1 MSESTPDLS
10 PIKKALLKIESLRR
24 ELEEARQG
32 KEEPIAI
39 VGMGCRLPGGADSP
53 DRLWSLLAEGRDA
66 IVEVPPD
73 RWTDDLFDPQ
83 PGRPDTSYSRHGGFI
98 EDVDRF
104 DAAFF
109 GLSGREARRL
119 DPQQRLLL
127 ECSWRALEDAG
138 FSRDSLKSQLTGVFV
153 GLSLDDYARLSDHVP
168 PAEQSFAQT
177 SLGTARPF
185 SAGRIAYLFGF
196 HGPTLQLDTACSSS
210 LVTTHLACQALRNRE
225 CDLAL
230 SGGANLM
237 LSPEMSIALSELQ
250 ALSPDGR
257 CKTFDAAANGY
268 VRGEGAGM
276 VALMRLSDAKA
287 QGRPIRALI
296 LGSAI
301 NHDGRSNGMTAPN
314 GRAQR
319 DVIRAALQRA
329 GLRPEQVDYVE
340 AHGTG
345 TQLGD
350 PIELR
355 ALEEVYCRDVTRS
368 QPLHVGSIKTNI
380 GHLEGAASVA
390 ALIKVACS
398 LEHGEIPR
406 HLHFQNPSTHVDW
419 ARNGIR
425 VTDQHMA
432 WPAHDAQRRIAAI
445 SAFGM
450 SGTNAHLILEAAP
463 PAPVTTASELQDE
476 RPQLLAFSAHSPE
489 LLARSL
495 QETAALLRQPR
506 APALPDLAWSLRH
519 HRDRHAW
526 RACVVGQDREAVA
539 AALDAEARRWTLAQ
553 DAAAA
558 GRSRLALL
566 FTGQGAQTPG
576 MGRALY
582 QNFGLFRQVVD
593 ACDECFEGRAEYG
606 LIDVLWGDRQDLIHE
621 TRYTQ
626 PALFALELGL
636 ARLWMSWGVEP
647 EFLMGHSVGEYPAAC
662 VAGVFTLEEGMDL
675 ISARGALMQELCP
688 PGRMTAVLAS
698 SQDLTPFL
706 EAWRGRVELAG
717 DNGPA
722 SVVVAGDGEAMDA
735 LQAQLDQAGIQ
746 CRPLQVSRAF
756 HSPLMEPMLAA
767 FAQTARKV
775 RFQPPRIPLV
785 SNVTGQIEQ
794 ERFCDPDY
802 WVQHVRQAVL
812 FRPGMQT
819 LLEAG
824 ATDFLEIGPGQ
835 TLSKLARACAA
846 PKAVRLHHSLDGQA
860 DLASLWTSL
869 GALFAAGQ
877 EPGWNAVDRSLDQH
891 GAPQRIP
898 LPPYPLADTRYWL
911 GERKP
916 ARAGLLQGSAF
927 LGRQPRDASL
937 LGPALHLPGSGRE
950 RRHEQRL
957 SLSTHPFLAGHAV
970 HGQPLFPAAGYLA
983 LMLDAIKPGGA
994 EAGLPLQ
1001 LRDIAFEQALPL
1013 SAEQS
1018 LRLVTVLAPGESG
1031 ERIEIHTAPDA
1042 GTMPPTWTLHAT
1054 GQAGATEAATAQAAT
1069 LQTWRE
1075 RCTEALA
1082 SEQLYERL
1090 GEAGLQY
1097 TGAFRALGGLWC
1109 APAAKGV
1116 EAEQAWDALGL
1127 IERVGAATG
1136 ASHFADPALLDAC
1149 LQVVAAACLNQGMEG
1164 QVLLPVGLQ
1173 SLDCHAASGRSQRL
1187 WCAVRVLPSGAQR
1200 RADLWVHDEQGQTVL
1215 TLQGLQLHAVAAAQ
1229 LRPAAAAPVQAHSLR
1244 WQAWTPSARSGPAPR
1259 VALLSPLSGPDA
1271 MADDLRSLWR
1281 DHQLPLDLL
1290 PAAPRAGDAN
1300 AAEALSHWQQALHD
1314 WAAQAAPGQPL
1325 VLLHDWQPHCTDES
1339 SGPQRL
1345 QAVGE
1350 AYAAVAGLWQALQG
1364 IELGERPLSLA
1375 LLTHGAQAAGHEG
1388 VRPEQSAAWGLGR
1401 SLMHEAAE
1409 PTLLLLD
1416 LPALA
1421 TPEALGLLPRLLCGS
1436 ELGEERQFLL
1446 REQGAMLPR
1455 LQERPLASTQSL
1467 ALEPGT
1473 YLLTGARGALGQQIL
1488 DRLLQGPG
1496 RRIVALGR
1504 QLPEAAQVE
1513 RWQQQARAAGS
1524 ELLWQAL
1531 DVADGPAVQALI
1543 DSLSGDGGPAL
1554 RGVFHCAGVLQDGL
1568 LASQDQA
1575 FVRQVLAPKLAGA
1588 FHLHQ
1593 ATQDL
1598 TLQHFVLFSSV
1609 VSCIGSPGQ
1618 CAYATANA
1626 YLDGLAQHRR
1636 SRGLA
1641 GLSLNWG
1648 LWGGEGMAGQL
1659 DEAQKQRAA
1668 AFGLLDMPPEAA
1680 LQALD
1685 AVLAEAQ
1692 TDAPA
1697 AAGEHQRLL
1706 WSVDTA
1712 QLAQRTRAPG
1722 LRRLLADVAGSA
1734 STRPASAGLP
1744 AGQLKAALQGLAGD
1758 NLQRALSQAL
1768 VEALAG
1774 TLQTDARLLSPQ
1786 RPLIEMGMDSLMAAE
1801 FRSGIRRELGVDIP
1815 FGRLLEGASLQDV
1828 VETIARKLEQAAVPA
1843 STTSDAPATPAAQT
1857 LDQVSTEA
1865 FFDMEMESGQL

>member
-24 ELEEARQG
+24 ELDEARQG

-53 DRLWSLLAEGRDA
+53 AQLWTLLAEGRDA
-66 IVEVPPD
+66 IVKVPPD

-98 EDVDRF
+98 SDVDRF

-127 ECSWRALEDAG
+127 ECSWRALENAG
-138 FSRDSLKSQLTGVFV
+138 FCRESLKSHLTGVFV

-210 LVTTHLACQALRNRE
+210 LVTAHLACQALRNRE

-276 VALMRLSDAKA
+276 VALMRLSDAQA

-355 ALEEVYCRDVTRS
+355 ALEEVYCRDVPRR

-398 LEHGEIPR
+398 LEQAQLPR
-406 HLHFQNPSTHVDW
+406 HLHFKNPSTHVDW

-425 VTDQHMA
+425 VADHHMD
-432 WPAHDAQRRIAAI
+432 WPAQDPQRRIAAI

-450 SGTNAHLILEAAP
+450 SGTNAHLIIEAAP
-463 PAPVTTASELQDE
+463 AAPTVRTGELRDE

-495 QETAALLRQPR
+495 QDAAALLRQPD
-506 APALPDLAWSLRH
+506 APPLPDLAWSLRH
-519 HRDRHAW
+519 LRDRHAW
-526 RACVVGQDREAVA
+526 RACVVGQDAETVA
-539 AALDAEARRWTLAQ
+539 AALDAEARRWASSEH
-553 DAAAA
+553 AAPTS
-558 GRSRLALL
+558 RSRLALL

-576 MGRALY
+576 MARALY
-582 QNFGLFRQVVD
+582 QNFATFRQVID
-593 ACDECFEGRAEYG
+593 ACDERFEGRAEHG

-626 PALFALELGL
+626 PALFAIELGL
-636 ARLWMSWGVEP
+636 ARLWMGWGVEP
-647 EFLMGHSVGEYPAAC
+647 EFLMGHSVGEYAAAC

-675 ISARGALMQELCP
+675 ISARGALMQDLCP
-688 PGRMTAVLAS
+688 PGRMCAVLAS
-698 SQDLTPFL
+698 AQDLTPFL
-706 EAWRGRVELAG
+706 KPWRGRVELAG
-717 DNGPA
+717 DNGPG
-722 SVVVAGDGEAMDA
+722 SVVVAGDAEAMDA
-735 LQAQLDQAGIQ
+735 LLAQLEGAGLQ
-746 CRPLQVSRAF
+746 SRPLQVSRAF

-767 FAQTARKV
+767 FAQEARKL
-775 RFQPPRIPLV
+775 RLQAPRIPLV
-785 SNVTGQIEQ
+785 SNVTGRLEL
-794 ERFCDPDY
+794 EAFCDPDY

-846 PKAVRLHHSLDGQA
+846 PKTVRLHHSLDGHA
-860 DLASLWTSL
+860 ELAALWTGL

-877 EPGWNAVDRSLDQH
+877 EPQWNAVDRSLDQH
-891 GAPQRIP
+891 GAPRAVS

-927 LGRQPRDASL
+927 LGKARDPSL
-937 LGPALHLPGSGRE
+937 LGPALHLPGGGRE

-957 SLSTHPFLAGHAV
+957 SLASHPFLAGHAV
-970 HGQPLFPAAGYLA
+970 HGQALFPAAGYLA
-983 LMLDAIKPGGA
+983 LMLDVQRPDGSGPG
-994 EAGLPLQ
+994 EPVR
-1001 LRDIAFEQALPL
+1001 LRDVAFEQALPL
-1013 SAEQS
+1013 SADQA
-1018 LRLVTVLAPGESG
+1018 LRLVTVVDG

-1042 GTMPPTWTLHAT
+1042 GPQPPTWTLHAG
-1054 GQAGATEAATAQAAT
+1054 GQAAAAAADIPSTSLQA
-1069 LQTWRE
+1069 WRE
-1075 RCTEALA
+1075 RCAEVLA
-1082 SEQLYERL
+1082 PEQLYAAL
-1090 GEAGLQY
+1090 GEAGLHY
-1097 TGAFRALGGLWC
+1097 SGAFHALAGLWC
-1109 APAAKGV
+1109 AAG
-1116 EAEQAWDALGL
+1116 AESWEALGRV
-1127 IERVGAATG
+1127 ERVGAATG
-1136 ASHFADPALLDAC
+1136 ASHLADPALLDAC
-1149 LQVVAAACLNQGMEG
+1149 LQVVAAVCLKQGMEG
-1164 QVLLPVGLQ
+1164 QVLLPVGLEA
-1173 SLDCHAASGRSQRL
+1173 LDCHAAIGRAQRL
-1187 WCAVRVLPSGAQR
+1187 WCAVRVQATGAQR
-1200 RADLWVHDEQGQTVL
+1200 RADLWIHDEDGRCL
-1215 TLQGLQLHAVAAAQ
+1215 MALQGLQLHAVAASQ
-1229 LRPAAAAPVQAHSLR
+1229 LRPASAAPVQAHSLA
-1244 WQAWTPSARSGPAPR
+1244 WQTLAPAPR
-1259 VALLSPLSGPDA
+1259 SGAAPQVALLSSPDGCA
-1271 MADDLRSLWR
+1271 SLAEDLRSLWR
-1281 DHQLPLDLL
+1281 DHQQQLDLL
-1290 PAAPRAGDAN
+1290 PAAPPAGDA
-1300 AAEALSHWQQALHD
+1300 ASPEATAHWQQALRD
-1314 WAAQAAPGQPL
+1314 WAARAAPGQPL
-1325 VLLHDWQPHCTDES
+1325 VLLQDWQPPCTDDA

-1345 QAVGE
+1345 EAVGE
-1350 AYAAVAGLWQALQG
+1350 AYAALAGLWQALQALD
-1364 IELGERPLSLA
+1364 LGERPLSLA
-1375 LLTHGAQAAGHEG
+1375 LLTHGAQAEG
-1388 VRPEQSAAWGLGR
+1388 AEDVRPEQSAAWGLGR
-1401 SLMHEAAE
+1401 SLMHESTE
-1409 PTLLLLD
+1409 LPVLLLD
-1416 LPALA
+1416 LPALP
-1421 TPEALGLLPRLLCGS
+1421 TPQTLQQLHALLCDS
-1436 ELGEERQFLL
+1436 ELGEERQFML
-1446 REQGAMLPR
+1446 RDAGLRVPR
-1455 LQERPLASTQSL
+1455 LQGAALPASQPMT
-1467 ALEPGT
+1467 LEPGT
-1473 YLLTGARGALGQQIL
+1473 YLLTGARGALGLQL
-1488 DRLLQGPG
+1488 LERLLQGPG

-1504 QLPEAAQVE
+1504 QLPEPGVME
-1513 RWQQQARAAGS
+1513 HWQQQARAAGS
-1524 ELLWQAL
+1524 ELRWQAL

-1543 DSLSGDGGPAL
+1543 DSLSRDGGPAL
-1554 RGVFHCAGVLQDGL
+1554 NGVFHCAGVLQDGL

-1575 FVRQVLAPKLAGA
+1575 CVRQVLAPKLAGA

-1626 YLDGLAQHRR
+1626 YLDGLAQLRR

-1641 GLSLNWG
+1641 ALSLNWG

-1659 DEAQKQRAA
+1659 DETQKQRAA
-1668 AFGLLDMPPEAA
+1668 AFGLLDMPPAAA
-1680 LQALD
+1680 LQAMD
-1685 AVLAEAQ
+1685 AVLAQ
-1692 TDAPA
+1692 PQA
-1697 AAGEHQRLL
+1697 AAAPHQRLL

-1712 QLAQRTRAPG
+1712 LLAQRTRAPG
-1722 LRRLLADVAGSA
+1722 LRR
-1734 STRPASAGLP
+1734 
-1744 AGQLKAALQGLAGD
+1744 
-1758 NLQRALSQAL
+1758 
-1768 VEALAG
+1768 
-1774 TLQTDARLLSPQ
+1774 
-1786 RPLIEMGMDSLMAAE
+1786 
-1801 FRSGIRRELGVDIP
+1801 
-1815 FGRLLEGASLQDV
+1815 
-1828 VETIARKLEQAAVPA
+1828 
-1843 STTSDAPATPAAQT
+1843 
-1857 LDQVSTEA
+1857 
-1865 FFDMEMESGQL
+1865 

>member
-24 ELEEARQG
+24 ELDEARQG
-32 KEEPIAI
+32 REEPIAI

-53 DRLWSLLAEGRDA
+53 DQLWTLLAEGRDA

-73 RWTDDLFDPQ
+73 RWTDDLYDPQ

-138 FSRDSLKSQLTGVFV
+138 FCRDSLKSQLTGVFV
-153 GLSLDDYARLSDHVP
+153 GLSLDDYARLSDQVP

-210 LVTTHLACQALRNRE
+210 LVTAHLACQALRNRE

-276 VALMRLSDAKA
+276 VALMRLSDAQA

-355 ALEEVYCRDVTRS
+355 ALEEVYCRDVARR

-398 LEHGEIPR
+398 LEQGQLPR

-425 VTDQHMA
+425 VADRHMP
-432 WPAHDAQRRIAAI
+432 WPAQDPQRRIAAI

-450 SGTNAHLILEAAP
+450 SGTNAHLIIEAAP
-463 PAPVTTASELQDE
+463 AAEPPASALQDE

-489 LLARSL
+489 LLARNL
-495 QETAALLRQPR
+495 QDTAALLRR
-506 APALPDLAWSLRH
+506 SEAPAVPDLAWSLRH
-519 HRDRHAW
+519 RRDRHAW
-526 RACVVGQDREAVA
+526 RACVVGQDREALA
-539 AALDAEARRWTLAQ
+539 AALDAEARRWASSPP
-553 DAAAA
+553 AAAT

-576 MGRALY
+576 MARALY
-582 QNFGLFRQVVD
+582 QNFALFRQTVD
-593 ACDECFEGRAEYG
+593 ACDERFEGRAEHG
-606 LIDVLWGDRQDLIHE
+606 LLDVLWGDQPALIHE

-647 EFLMGHSVGEYPAAC
+647 EFLMGHSVGEYAAAC

-675 ISARGALMQELCP
+675 ISARGALMQDLCP
-688 PGRMTAVLAS
+688 PGHMCAVLAS
-698 SQDLTPFL
+698 AQDLTPFL
-706 EAWRGRVELAG
+706 APWQGRVELAG
-717 DNGPA
+717 DNGPG
-722 SVVVAGDGEAMDA
+722 SVVVAGDGEALDA
-735 LQAQLDQAGIQ
+735 LQAQLQEAGLQ

-767 FAQTARKV
+767 FAQEARKIS
-775 RFQPPRIPLV
+775 FQPPRIPLV
-785 SNVTGQIEQ
+785 SNVTGRLEQ
-794 ERFCDPDY
+794 TAFCDPDY
-802 WVQHVRQAVL
+802 WVRHVRQAVL
-812 FRPGMQT
+812 FRPGMQA

-846 PKAVRLHHSLDGQA
+846 PQLTAKAVRLHHSLDGQS
-860 DLASLWTSL
+860 DLASLWTAL
-869 GALFAAGQ
+869 GAVFAAGQ
-877 EPGWNAVDRSLDQH
+877 EPQWNAVDRSLDQH
-891 GAPQRIP
+891 GAPRAVP

-927 LGRQPRDASL
+927 QGRARDASL

-957 SLSTHPFLAGHAV
+957 SLASHAFLAGHAV

-983 LMLDAIKPGGA
+983 LMLDALRPDGT
-994 EAGLPLQ
+994 EAPLQ

-1013 SAEQS
+1013 SAEQA
-1018 LRLVTVLAPGESG
+1018 LRLVTVVDGG
-1031 ERIEIHTAPDA
+1031 ERIEIHTAPDT
-1042 GTMPPTWTLHAT
+1042 GPQPPTWTLHAS
-1054 GQAGATEAATAQAAT
+1054 GQAVTSPADAPSGVLQA
-1069 LQTWRE
+1069 WRE
-1075 RCTEALA
+1075 RCTEALPP
-1082 SEQLYERL
+1082 EQLYAALDEV
-1090 GEAGLQY
+1090 GLQY
-1097 TGAFRALGGLWC
+1097 SGAFRALTGLWC
-1109 APAAKGV
+1109 APGG
-1116 EAEQAWDALGL
+1116 EAREALGRV
-1127 IERVGAATG
+1127 ERVGAANG
-1136 ASHFADPALLDAC
+1136 ASRFADPALLDAC
-1149 LQVVAAACLNQGMEG
+1149 LQVVAAACLKQDMEG
-1164 QVLLPVGLQ
+1164 QVLLPVGLEA
-1173 SLDCHAASGRSQRL
+1173 LDCHVQSGRAQRL
-1187 WCAVRVLPSGAQR
+1187 WCAARVQATGQQR
-1200 RADLWVHDEQGQTVL
+1200 RADLWIHDEDGRCL
-1215 TLQGLQLHAVAAAQ
+1215 LALRGLQLHAVAASQ
-1229 LRPAAAAPVQAHSLR
+1229 LRPAGAAPVQAHTVQ
-1244 WQAWTPSARSGPAPR
+1244 WQALTPAPRRGAAPR
-1259 VALLSPLSGPDA
+1259 VALLASPAGSS
-1271 MADDLRSLWR
+1271 MAEDLRSLWR
-1281 DHQLPLDLL
+1281 DHQLSLDLL
-1290 PAAPRAGDAN
+1290 PAAPPAGEDHAP
-1300 AAEALSHWQQALHD
+1300 WQQALRD

-1325 VLLHDWQPHCTDES
+1325 VLLQDWQTKGAEDAG
-1339 SGPQRL
+1339 GPQRQ
-1345 QAVGE
+1345 QAVSE
-1350 AYAAVAGLWQALQG
+1350 AYAALAGLWQALQG
-1364 IELGERPLSLA
+1364 LDLGEHPLSLA
-1375 LLTHGAQAAGHEG
+1375 LLTHGAQADDGG
-1388 VRPEQSAAWGLGR
+1388 PVQPEQTAAWGLGR

-1409 PTLLLLD
+1409 LPVLLLD
-1416 LPALA
+1416 LPVRPTPQALQRLHA
-1421 TPEALGLLPRLLCGS
+1421 LLCDS
-1436 ELGEERQFLL
+1436 DPGEERQFLL
-1446 REQGAMLPR
+1446 REEGLRVPR
-1455 LQERPLASTQSL
+1455 LQPADLPAPQAL

-1473 YLLTGARGALGQQIL
+1473 YLLTGARGALGLQL
-1488 DRLLQGPG
+1488 LERLLQGPG
-1496 RRIVALGR
+1496 RRVVALGR
-1504 QLPEAAQVE
+1504 QLPEPAVRE
-1513 RWQQQARAAGS
+1513 HWQQQARAAGS
-1524 ELLWQAL
+1524 ELRWQAL
-1531 DVADGPAVQALI
+1531 DVADGPAVQALV
-1543 DSLSGDGGPAL
+1543 DGLVGDGGPAL
-1554 RGVFHCAGVLQDGL
+1554 KGVFHCAGVLQDGL
-1568 LASQDQA
+1568 LAAQDQA
-1575 FVRQVLAPKLAGA
+1575 AVRQVLAPKLAGA

-1626 YLDGLAQHRR
+1626 WLDGLAQLRR
-1636 SRGLA
+1636 SQGLA
-1641 GLSLNWG
+1641 ALSLNWG

-1668 AFGLLDMPPEAA
+1668 AFGLLEMPPAAA

-1685 AVLAEAQ
+1685 AVLADTA
-1692 TDAPA
+1692 TGPGA
-1697 AAGEHQRLL
+1697 HQRLL
-1706 WSVDTA
+1706 WSVDPA
-1712 QLAQRTRAPG
+1712 LLAQRTRAPG
-1722 LRRLLADVAGSA
+1722 LRRLLADVAGGSA
-1734 STRPASAGLP
+1734 AAAPGLP
-1744 AGQLKAALQGLAGD
+1744 AGQLKAALQGLSGEA
-1758 NLQRALSQAL
+1758 LQQALTQAL
-1768 VEALAG
+1768 VDALAA
-1774 TLQTDARLLSPQ
+1774 TLQSDARQLSPQ

-1828 VETIARKLEQAAVPA
+1828 VETIARKLEQAASLP
-1843 STTSDAPATPAAQT
+1843 TTPSDAPATPAAQT

>member
-53 DRLWSLLAEGRDA
+53 AQLWALLAEGRDA

-138 FSRDSLKSQLTGVFV
+138 FCRESLKSQLTGVFV

-276 VALMRLSDAKA
+276 VALMRLSDAQA

-355 ALEEVYCRDVTRS
+355 ALEEVYCRDVARS

-398 LEHGEIPR
+398 LERGEIPR

-425 VTDQHMA
+425 VTDRHMA
-432 WPAHDAQRRIAAI
+432 WPAHDARRRIAAI

-450 SGTNAHLILEAAP
+450 SGTNAHLIIEAP
-463 PAPVTTASELQDE
+463 PPVSAPSSELRDE

-495 QETAALLRQPR
+495 QDAAALLRHPQP
-506 APALPDLAWSLRH
+506 PALPDLAWTLRH
-519 HRDRHAW
+519 HRDRQAW
-526 RACVVGQDREAVA
+526 RACVVGQDLEAVA
-539 AALDAEARRWTLAQ
+539 AALDAEARRWAQ
-553 DAAAA
+553 ARDAAPA

-582 QNFGLFRQVVD
+582 QNFALFRQVID
-593 ACDECFEGRAEYG
+593 ACDERFEGRAEHS

-647 EFLMGHSVGEYPAAC
+647 EFLMGHSVGEYAAAC

-675 ISARGALMQELCP
+675 ISARGALMQDLCP

-698 SQDLTPFL
+698 AQDLTPFL

-722 SVVVAGDGEAMDA
+722 SVVVAGDGEALEA
-735 LQAQLDQAGIQ
+735 LQVQLEQAGLQ

-767 FAQTARKV
+767 FAEVARQV
-775 RFQPPRIPLV
+775 RFQPPRLPLV
-785 SNVTGQIEQ
+785 SNLTGRIEQ

-860 DLASLWTSL
+860 DLAALWTSL

-891 GAPQRIP
+891 GAPQRVP

-970 HGQPLFPAAGYLA
+970 HGQALFPAAGYLA
-983 LMLDAIKPGGA
+983 LMLDAISPGGA
-994 EAGLPLQ
+994 EARLPLQ

-1013 SAEQS
+1013 STEQA
-1018 LRLVTVLAPGESG
+1018 LRLVTVRAPGESG
-1031 ERIEIHTAPDA
+1031 ESIEIHTAPEA
-1042 GTMPPTWTLHAT
+1042 GPQPPAWTLHASGQT
-1054 GQAGATEAATAQAAT
+1054 GAPEAAAAQADT
-1069 LQTWRE
+1069 LQAWRE

-1082 SEQLYERL
+1082 PEHLYERL
-1090 GEAGLQY
+1090 AEAGLQY
-1097 TGAFRALGGLWC
+1097 TGAFRALAGLWC
-1109 APAAKGV
+1109 APAAEGT
-1116 EAEQAWDALGL
+1116 EAWEALGL
-1127 IERVGAATG
+1127 VERMGAATG

-1149 LQVVAAACLNQGMEG
+1149 LQVVAAACLQQGLEG

-1173 SLDCHAASGRSQRL
+1173 ALDCHAASGRSQRL
-1187 WCAVRVLPSGAQR
+1187 WCAVRVQASGAQR
-1200 RADLWVHDEQGQTVL
+1200 RADLWIHDEHGQPVL
-1215 TLQGLQLHAVAAAQ
+1215 ALQGLQLHAVAAAQ
-1229 LRPAAAAPVQAHSLR
+1229 LRPASAAPVQAHSLR
-1244 WQAWTPSARSGPAPR
+1244 WQAWTPPARSGPAAR
-1259 VALLSPLSGPDA
+1259 VALLTPLAASAA
-1271 MADDLRSLWR
+1271 MAEDLRSLWR

-1290 PAAPRAGDAN
+1290 PAAPSAGDTH
-1300 AAEALSHWQQALHD
+1300 AAEALSHWQQTLRD
-1314 WAAQAAPGQPL
+1314 WAAHAAPGQPL
-1325 VLLHDWQPHCTDES
+1325 VLLHDWQPPVTDDA

-1350 AYAAVAGLWQALQG
+1350 AYAALAGLWQALQG

-1375 LLTHGAQAAGHEG
+1375 LLTHGAQAAGAEG
-1388 VRPEQSAAWGLGR
+1388 VQAEQSAAWGLGR

-1409 PTLLLLD
+1409 LPLLLLD
-1416 LPALA
+1416 LPATP
-1421 TPEALGLLPRLLCGS
+1421 TPEALGLLPRLLCSS

-1446 REQGAMLPR
+1446 RKEGVLLPR
-1455 LQERPLASTQSL
+1455 LQERPLTPAQASAQGL

-1473 YLLTGARGALGQQIL
+1473 YLLTGARGALGQQLL

-1504 QLPEAAQVE
+1504 HMPEPAALE
-1513 RWQQQARAAGS
+1513 RWQQQARAAS
-1524 ELLWQAL
+1524 CELIWQPM
-1531 DVADGPAVQALI
+1531 DVADGPAVQALVEG
-1543 DSLSGDGGPAL
+1543 LSRDGGPAL
-1554 RGVFHCAGVLQDGL
+1554 KGVFHCAGVLQDGL

-1575 FVRQVLAPKLAGA
+1575 LVRQVLAPKLAGA

-1618 CAYATANA
+1618 CAYAAANA
-1626 YLDGLAQHRR
+1626 YLDGLAQLRR

-1668 AFGLLDMPPEAA
+1668 SFGLLDMPPEAA

-1685 AVLAEAQ
+1685 AVLAEA
-1692 TDAPA
+1692 PA

-1712 QLAQRTRAPG
+1712 LLAQRTRAPG
-1722 LRRLLADVAGSA
+1722 LRQLLADVAGSA

-1744 AGQLKAALQGLAGD
+1744 AGQLKAALQGLSGD
-1758 NLQRALSQAL
+1758 SLQQALSQAL
-1768 VEALAG
+1768 VDALAS

-1828 VETIARKLEQAAVPA
+1828 VETIARKLEQAAAPA
-1843 STTSDAPATPAAQT
+1843 PTTSDAPATPAAQT

>member
-32 KEEPIAI
+32 REEPIAI

-53 DRLWSLLAEGRDA
+53 AQLWTLLAEGRDA

-73 RWTDDLFDPQ
+73 RWTDDLYDPQ

-138 FSRDSLKSQLTGVFV
+138 FCRESLKSQLTGVFV
-153 GLSLDDYARLSDHVP
+153 GLSLDDYARLSDQVP

-276 VALMRLSDAKA
+276 VALMRLSDAQA

-355 ALEEVYCRDVTRS
+355 ALEEVYCRDVARR

-398 LEHGEIPR
+398 LEQGELPR

-419 ARNGIR
+419 ARNGIKVSDR
-425 VTDQHMA
+425 HMA
-432 WPAHDAQRRIAAI
+432 WPAQDPQRRIAAI

-450 SGTNAHLILEAAP
+450 SGTNAHLIVEAAP
-463 PAPVTTASELQDE
+463 AAQPQAAALQDE

-495 QETAALLRQPR
+495 QDAAALLRQR
-506 APALPDLAWSLRH
+506 EAPALPDLAWSLRH
-519 HRDRHAW
+519 RRDRHAW
-526 RACVVGQDREAVA
+526 RAAVVGQDREALA
-539 AALDAEARRWTLAQ
+539 AALDAEARRWDSTQ
-553 DAAAA
+553 VAAAT

-576 MGRALY
+576 MARALY
-582 QNFGLFRQVVD
+582 QNFALFRQTVD
-593 ACDECFEGRAEYG
+593 ACDERFEGRAEHG
-606 LIDVLWGDRQDLIHE
+606 LIEVLWGDRQDLVHE

-647 EFLMGHSVGEYPAAC
+647 EFLMGHSVGEYAAAC

-688 PGRMTAVLAS
+688 PGRMCAVLAS
-698 SQDLTPFL
+698 AQDLTPFL
-706 EAWRGRVELAG
+706 EPWRGRVELAG
-717 DNGPA
+717 DNGPG
-722 SVVVAGDGEAMDA
+722 SVVVAGDGEALDA
-735 LQAQLDQAGIQ
+735 LQAQLEEAGMQ

-767 FAQTARKV
+767 FAQEARKI
-775 RFQPPRIPLV
+775 RFQAPRIPLV
-785 SNVTGQIEQ
+785 SNVTGRLEQ
-794 ERFCDPDY
+794 DAFCDPDY
-802 WVQHVRQAVL
+802 WVRHARQAVL

-846 PKAVRLHHSLDGQA
+846 PQLASKAVRLYHSLDGQA
-860 DLASLWTSL
+860 DLASLWTAL

-877 EPGWNAVDRSLDQH
+877 EPQWNAVDRSLDQH
-891 GAPQRIP
+891 GTPRAVA

-916 ARAGLLQGSAF
+916 ARAGLLQGSA
-927 LGRQPRDASL
+927 LPGRARDPSL

-957 SLSTHPFLAGHAV
+957 SLSSHAFLAGHAV

-983 LMLDAIKPGGA
+983 LMLDALRPDGT
-994 EAGLPLQ
+994 EAPLQ

-1013 SAEQS
+1013 SAEQA
-1018 LRLVTVLAPGESG
+1018 LRLVTVVDAEA
-1031 ERIEIHTAPDA
+1031 RIEIHTAPDTGPQA
-1042 GTMPPTWTLHAT
+1042 PTWTLHAS
-1054 GQAGATEAATAQAAT
+1054 GQAVTSPGDTPASVLQA
-1069 LQTWRE
+1069 WRE
-1075 RCTEALA
+1075 RCTEALPP
-1082 SEQLYERL
+1082 EQLYAAL
-1090 GEAGLQY
+1090 DTAGLHY
-1097 TGAFRALGGLWC
+1097 SGAFRAITGLWC
-1109 APAAKGV
+1109 APDN
-1116 EAEQAWDALGL
+1116 ESWEALGRV
-1127 IERVGAATG
+1127 ERVGPATE
-1136 ASHFADPALLDAC
+1136 ASRFADPALLDAC
-1149 LQVVAAACLNQGMEG
+1149 LQVVAAACLKQGAEG

-1173 SLDCHAASGRSQRL
+1173 
-1187 WCAVRVLPSGAQR
+1187 
-1200 RADLWVHDEQGQTVL
+1200 
-1215 TLQGLQLHAVAAAQ
+1215 
-1229 LRPAAAAPVQAHSLR
+1229 
-1244 WQAWTPSARSGPAPR
+1244 
-1259 VALLSPLSGPDA
+1259 AL
-1271 MADDLRSLWR
+1271 
-1281 DHQLPLDLL
+1281 
-1290 PAAPRAGDAN
+1290 
-1300 AAEALSHWQQALHD
+1300 
-1314 WAAQAAPGQPL
+1314 
-1325 VLLHDWQPHCTDES
+1325 
-1339 SGPQRL
+1339 
-1345 QAVGE
+1345 
-1350 AYAAVAGLWQALQG
+1350 
-1364 IELGERPLSLA
+1364 
-1375 LLTHGAQAAGHEG
+1375 
-1388 VRPEQSAAWGLGR
+1388 
-1401 SLMHEAAE
+1401 
-1409 PTLLLLD
+1409 
-1416 LPALA
+1416 
-1421 TPEALGLLPRLLCGS
+1421 
-1436 ELGEERQFLL
+1436 
-1446 REQGAMLPR
+1446 
-1455 LQERPLASTQSL
+1455 
-1467 ALEPGT
+1467 
-1473 YLLTGARGALGQQIL
+1473 
-1488 DRLLQGPG
+1488 
-1496 RRIVALGR
+1496 
-1504 QLPEAAQVE
+1504 
-1513 RWQQQARAAGS
+1513 
-1524 ELLWQAL
+1524 
-1531 DVADGPAVQALI
+1531 
-1543 DSLSGDGGPAL
+1543 
-1554 RGVFHCAGVLQDGL
+1554 
-1568 LASQDQA
+1568 
-1575 FVRQVLAPKLAGA
+1575 
-1588 FHLHQ
+1588 
-1593 ATQDL
+1593 
-1598 TLQHFVLFSSV
+1598 
-1609 VSCIGSPGQ
+1609 
-1618 CAYATANA
+1618 
-1626 YLDGLAQHRR
+1626 
-1636 SRGLA
+1636 
-1641 GLSLNWG
+1641 
-1648 LWGGEGMAGQL
+1648 
-1659 DEAQKQRAA
+1659 
-1668 AFGLLDMPPEAA
+1668 
-1680 LQALD
+1680 
-1685 AVLAEAQ
+1685 
-1692 TDAPA
+1692 
-1697 AAGEHQRLL
+1697 
-1706 WSVDTA
+1706 
-1712 QLAQRTRAPG
+1712 
-1722 LRRLLADVAGSA
+1722 
-1734 STRPASAGLP
+1734 
-1744 AGQLKAALQGLAGD
+1744 
-1758 NLQRALSQAL
+1758 
-1768 VEALAG
+1768 
-1774 TLQTDARLLSPQ
+1774 
-1786 RPLIEMGMDSLMAAE
+1786 
-1801 FRSGIRRELGVDIP
+1801 
-1815 FGRLLEGASLQDV
+1815 
-1828 VETIARKLEQAAVPA
+1828 
-1843 STTSDAPATPAAQT
+1843 
-1857 LDQVSTEA
+1857 
-1865 FFDMEMESGQL
+1865 